1 MPKGAMSAAR
11 SGEASRRPGGAS
23 GFRVMKIQPSQTSER
38 IWGSGIPSRWKQS
51 FRSM

>member
-11 SGEASRRPGGAS
+11 SLNVSATGRAS

-38 IWGSGIPSRWKQS
+38 IWGSCIPSRWKHS